1 MVYLSGQQRLR
12 HFSLHTVVHY
22 IIIRVKR
29 RGNLN
34 PGQIS
39 SSSQGQHTETNNK
52 KQRFTRNR
60 LDAVVVEVK
69 FSQAAVEGT
78 TAELS
83 DLKDSKWKQMFL
95 FCTRGESS
103 EIAEIQF
110 SPCCYSATAPSGS
123 EIWTGQGRWWVFCSE
138 KKTDCKIGL
147 HLNSKRKVSL
157 TFWQGSVGKHQRPS
171 LFHTSEDT
179 SLFPV
184 F

>member
-1 MVYLSGQQRLR
+1 MVYLSGQQRL
-12 HFSLHTVVHY
+12 FSLHTVVHY
-22 IIIRVKR
+22 IIRVKR
-29 RGNLN
+29 WGNLN

-138 KKTDCKIGL
+138 KKQI
-147 HLNSKRKVSL
+147 VI
-157 TFWQGSVGKHQRPS
+157 SVYI
-171 LFHTSEDT
+171 
-179 SLFPV
+179 
-184 F
+184 